1 MVLIMIMAIAILSLG
16 YVARSDIDL
25 AAGQNTAIRLQLD
38 QLAMSGVEHA
48 RGLILNPQ
56 DATGEYWTGDTGLQ
70 LDTGS
75 QNYYDV
81 TVQQDANDYCNYT
94 LTSSAYRLDGAKRI
108 GGSELTAALRLDPCV
123 GLWTAT
129 AGTIPQTFSIA
140 GDVYCVGNLFNQ
152 GTIDGDTF
160 STALSGTGTITGS
173 AQDLI
178 GWSLA
183 WPSID
188 ASYTHPDYSTISIGP
203 GTVSGSNYSTPAIHY
218 CSGDLIL
225 GDNVTIE
232 GMLLVDGNLTIA
244 GSSCSITAA
253 KNLPA
258 IYVSGDLTIDDV
270 NALGIQGLVIVDG
283 LVWAGAAASNVQFVG
298 GLFANTSVYQTAP
311 DSSGNNYDLGMY
323 GEPTWRSTGGKD
335 NGALEFDG
343 ADDLLADFQG
353 GSYLNG
359 LMAVTVSVWVKSDA
373 TGVDRGILY
382 VRDPATT
389 TEDRCLG
396 LRYDQTGIF
405 GGTTSCLKASLETG
419 MGTSTQIESSGGN
432 QTTNWQHLTLVWSS
446 GESLKLYIDGSYD
459 SPSYNAGPVT
469 GWIANAD
476 RLLVGNGA
484 YGNLWDGYMDEFRI
498 YNRALDPT
506 EIQQLYLNPGGGST
520 IGLLV
525 RYKLDEEGP
534 GVQIA
539 ANPAAAAI
547 ELPDGSP
554 WSPAADAF
562 FKTIER

>member
-16 YVARSDIDL
+16 YVARGDIDL
-25 AAGQNTAIRLQLD
+25 AAGQNTAIRLRLD
-38 QLAMSGVEHA
+38 QLAMSGAEHA

-56 DATGEYWTGDTGLQ
+56 DAAGEYWAGDTGLQ

-94 LTSSAYRLDGAKRI
+94 ITSSAYRLDGAKRI

-123 GLWTAT
+123 ALWTGM

-140 GDVYCVGNLFNQ
+140 GDVYCSGTLLNQ

-160 STALSGTGTITGS
+160 STAVSGTGTIAGS
-173 AQDLI
+173 DQGLAD
-178 GWSLA
+178 WSLG
-183 WPSID
+183 WPLVNS
-188 ASYTHPDYSTISIGP
+188 SYTHPDYSTMSIGP
-203 GTVSGSNYSTPAIHY
+203 GTVPGSTYSTPAIWY

-232 GMLLVDGNLTIA
+232 GMLLVDGNLTIT
-244 GSSCSITAA
+244 GSNCSITAA

-258 IYVSGDLTIDDV
+258 VYVSGDLTIDDV

-283 LVWAGAAASNVQFVG
+283 SVWGGAAASNVQVVG
-298 GLFANTSVYQTAP
+298 GLFANGSVYQTAP
-311 DSSGNNYDLGMY
+311 DSSGNNYDLSMY
-323 GEPTWRSTGGKD
+323 GEPTWRPTGGKQD
-335 NGALEFDG
+335 GALEFDG
-343 ADDLLADFQG
+343 SDDLLADVQG

-359 LMAVTVSVWVKSDA
+359 LMAVTVSVWVKSDVL
-373 TGVDRGILY
+373 GVDRGIFY
-382 VRDPATT
+382 VQDPATAMA
-389 TEDRCLG
+389 DRCLG
-396 LRYDQTGIF
+396 LRYDQIGVY
-405 GGTTSCLKASLETG
+405 GSTTNCLKASLETG

-432 QTTNWQHLTLVWSS
+432 QTTSWQHLALVWSS
-446 GESLKLYIDGSYD
+446 GQSLKLYIDGSYD
-459 SPSYNAGPVT
+459 SPSYDAGPVM

-520 IGLLV
+520 VGLLV
-525 RYKLDEEGP
+525 RYRLDEEGP
-534 GVQIA
+534 GVQIT

-547 ELPDGSP
+547 ELPDGSR